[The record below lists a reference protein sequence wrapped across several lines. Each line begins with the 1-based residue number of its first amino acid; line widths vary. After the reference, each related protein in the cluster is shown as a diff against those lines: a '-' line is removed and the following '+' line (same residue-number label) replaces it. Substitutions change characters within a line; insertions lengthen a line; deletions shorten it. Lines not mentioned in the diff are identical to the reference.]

1 MNSGNG
7 NIIIEIS
14 VSARLAEDEYKWA
27 RIGEHKATLG
37 VPIACPL
44 ADIATRITPF
54 AVQKALE
61 NRVKKCQE
69 DDLKQERMY
78 NEAVQKMPVLI
89 VTDDEI
95 EGVTLPPGTPIRKY
109 EQWEVLE
116 EEMVVRVASN
126 EKERAGLRSCS
137 VKQAG
142 LRSCSVKQAGDKYYG
157 YVFHIR
163 TVNGKGEGEYI
174 MPIILPK
181 SDKE

>member
-142 LRSCSVKQAGDKYYG
+142 DKYYG

-163 TVNGKGEGEYI
+163 TVNREGEGEYI